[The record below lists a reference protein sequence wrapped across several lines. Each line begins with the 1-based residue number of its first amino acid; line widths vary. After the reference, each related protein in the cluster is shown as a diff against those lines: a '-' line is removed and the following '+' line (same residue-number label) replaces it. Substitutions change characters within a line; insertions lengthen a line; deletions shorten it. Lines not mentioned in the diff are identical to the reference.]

1 MQIKVKKTKIFSGEC
16 YSLVWKKK
24 EPHMNMRRINAIK
37 YLHTMPGKW
46 TKEIGRSMQ
55 LQDAALQ
62 GLGLLYF
69 QSLQGV
75 GAITAEDKD
84 LVVAEDFDG
93 CWQLVIS
100 DLFDI
105 CGRSNG

>member
-1 MQIKVKKTKIFSGEC
+1 MLFPEMEEERAALPSG
-16 YSLVWKKK
+16 
-24 EPHMNMRRINAIK
+24 HMRRINAIK

-69 QSLQGV
+69 LASQGINL
-75 GAITAEDKD
+75 ITAEDKD
-84 LVVAEDFDG
+84 LAVVEDFDG

-105 CGRSNG
+105 CGRSNR

>member
-1 MQIKVKKTKIFSGEC
+1 MTRELNERGAG
-16 YSLVWKKK
+16 YNL
-24 EPHMNMRRINAIK
+24 
-37 YLHTMPGKW
+37 GKW
-46 TKEIGRSMQ
+46 TKATLLQMNKGDRTQHAATGRSMQ

-69 QSLQGV
+69 LTLQGINL
-75 GAITAEDKD
+75 ITAEDED

>member
-1 MQIKVKKTKIFSGEC
+1 
-16 YSLVWKKK
+16 
-24 EPHMNMRRINAIK
+24 
-37 YLHTMPGKW
+37 
-46 TKEIGRSMQ
+46 MQ

-75 GAITAEDKD
+75 GAISAEDED

-105 CGRSNG
+105 CG